1 VATNAQIRAGLA
13 ARLATITGLR
23 VHEVWPGQ
31 LNAPAAVVSRRQT
44 RFDQTFDGVDDFTFA
59 VTLFVQFANDRVAQ
73 EQLDGYLS
81 VAGVSSIVAA
91 IHADPTL
98 GGVVDFARVTT
109 AEQERLTTYAGIE
122 YLSVDF
128 VIEVGE

>member
-1 VATNAQIRAGLA
+1 MATNAAIRDGIAD
-13 ARLATITGLR
+13 RLDTITGLH
-23 VHEVWPGQ
+23 VHRVWPGQ

-81 VAGVSSIVAA
+81 VAGASSVVAA
-91 IHADPTL
+91 IDGDPTL